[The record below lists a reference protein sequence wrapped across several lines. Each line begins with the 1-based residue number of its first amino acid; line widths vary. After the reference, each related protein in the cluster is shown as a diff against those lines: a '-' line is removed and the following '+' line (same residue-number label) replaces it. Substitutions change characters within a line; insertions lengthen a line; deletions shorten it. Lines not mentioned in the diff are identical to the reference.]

1 MKKII
6 TFLSSFLLIISLNVN
21 ADEASAGIEVND
33 DAYKDK
39 MLQSLADYS
48 TILKLGGSDNSL
60 IADAR
65 LVATVD
71 TINFLLLD
79 VLLNDDGSVN
89 SNYEHLS
96 YEESGVFNTVQKT
109 LSLANNEYQIGML
122 YDIAQGLHKA
132 LKVFDPNGSSVGAIF
147 LPSLVDV
154 DSCDDD
160 DCDLGSRR
168 AKFDEISEGFYM
180 GISTTWNSKRNGASY
195 HTASQNILAVKA
207 FAAAFSS
214 LLMPKPTVCV
224 PHSGGSC
231 AAPI

>member
-48 TILKLGGSDNSL
+48 TILKLGGNDYL

-65 LVATVD
+65 LVASVD

-89 SNYEHLS
+89 NDYDHLS
-96 YEESGVFNTVQKT
+96 YTDSGVFNTVEST
-109 LSLANNEYQIGML
+109 LSLAIKEYQSGML
-122 YDIAQGLHKA
+122 YDIAKGLHRA
-132 LKVFDPNGSSVGAIF
+132 LGIFKSDGVVGSSF

-154 DSCDDD
+154 ERCDDD
-160 DCDLGSRR
+160 DCDLRLKR
-168 AKFDEISEGFYM
+168 DIFDEISVDVYM
-180 GISTTWNSKRNGASY
+180 ITSNTWRSNRSY
-195 HTASQNILAVKA
+195 YSANQNILAVKE

>member
-33 DAYKDK
+33 DAYTDK

-48 TILKLGGSDNSL
+48 TILTLGGSDDSL

-71 TINFLLLD
+71 TISFLLLD

-96 YEESGVFNTVQKT
+96 YTDSGVFNTVQKT
-109 LSLANNEYQIGML
+109 LSNNEHESGML
-122 YDIAQGLHKA
+122 YDIAKGLHRA
-132 LKVFDPNGSSVGAIF
+132 LGMFKSGGGIGSSY
-147 LPSLVDV
+147 LPSLVD
-154 DSCDDD
+154 SCDNV
-160 DCDLGSRR
+160 DCALGSRR
-168 AKFDEISEGFYM
+168 ATFDEMSAGYYM
-180 GISTTWNSKRNGASY
+180 SISTTWNSNRSGAGY
-195 HTASQNILAVKA
+195 YTANQNILAVKE

-224 PHSGGSC
+224 PDSGGSC
-231 AAPI
+231 AAPM

>member
-48 TILKLGGSDNSL
+48 TILKLGRSDVSL

-65 LVATVD
+65 LVASVD

-96 YEESGVFNTVQKT
+96 YTDSGVFNTVEST
-109 LSLANNEYQIGML
+109 LSLAINKYEVGML
-122 YDIAQGLHKA
+122 HDIAKA
-132 LKVFDPNGSSVGAIF
+132 LHRALGMFKSNGFIGSSF
-147 LPSLVDV
+147 LPSLVD
-154 DSCDDD
+154 SCDNV
-160 DCDLGSRR
+160 DCGLGGRR
-168 AKFDEISEGFYM
+168 ATFDDISLDLYM
-180 GISTTWNSKRNGASY
+180 SFSTNRYRWSGADY
-195 HTASQNILAVKA
+195 YTANQNILAAKNY
-207 FAAAFSS
+207 AAAFSS

>member
-48 TILKLGGSDNSL
+48 TILKLGGSDDSL

-65 LVATVD
+65 LVASVD

-79 VLLNDDGSVN
+79 ALLNDDGSVN
-89 SNYEHLS
+89 NDYVHLS
-96 YEESGVFNTVQKT
+96 YTDSGVFNTVEST
-109 LSLANNEYQIGML
+109 LSLAIKEYQSGMPD
-122 YDIAQGLHKA
+122 DIAKGLHRA
-132 LKVFDPNGSSVGAIF
+132 LGIFNSNGPVGSSF

-154 DSCDDD
+154 ERCDDA
-160 DCDLGSRR
+160 DCDLRLKR
-168 AKFDEISEGFYM
+168 DKFDKMSVDAYVNM
-180 GISTTWNSKRNGASY
+180 STPNTWRINSASY
-195 HTASQNILAVKA
+195 YTANQNILAVKE